1 MRNDM
6 ETGGGTVMLQES
18 LENSYTK
25 DYPDDASGDG
35 GSSTA
40 GDGSTTDLK
49 DRAAKETKR
58 TLARN
63 ETRAGT
69 LQLRLIVD
77 PKSSD

>member
-1 MRNDM
+1 MMNHV
-6 ETGGGTVMLQES
+6 ETGGGTVMQEG
-18 LENSYTK
+18 LANSYTK

-35 GSSTA
+35 GSSTG

-49 DRAAKETKR
+49 DRATKEAKR
-58 TLARN
+58 TLARS